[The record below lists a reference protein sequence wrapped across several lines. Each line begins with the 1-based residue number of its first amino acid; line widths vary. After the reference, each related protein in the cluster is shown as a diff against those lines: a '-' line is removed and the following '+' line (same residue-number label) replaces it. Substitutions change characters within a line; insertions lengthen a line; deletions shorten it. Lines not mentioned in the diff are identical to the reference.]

1 MEKLKLCIAAISL
14 VMFCIQCQTAI
25 ENLINPP
32 IVDSTTYTDI
42 TGIDLPLVTV
52 CPVNQYIPSKLFEF
66 DYGISK
72 NMLSGQI
79 IIPGYVEVTSW
90 GGYHNLTF
98 DELLNQMTDNK
109 AIESIKLLSGKETVT
124 SQIVFIPGYGLCK
137 QISNYSSYYGLH
149 VSALF
154 TYSEFRVFITDKN
167 FKTYFSVDY
176 SSHKGSSIV
185 AKKGE
190 DQWYEVSLSTVSSC
204 QVTPDQLTQDDFD
217 KCVNDKIL
225 NTIGKPLGCIPP
237 WMSPHNHCN
246 GTYEYD
252 FAEKNIPDFTWEF
265 VETPLALRNMNLELT
280 CRKHCSATTATIQL
294 VEVRRKTSLFEFSS
308 EVNIAFKQ
316 EAKLKE
322 KVLNYSVSE
331 FFVDVGSSLGLWL
344 GLSVLSLYD
353 LGVQTFGIASSVRK
367 YF

>member
-14 VMFCIQCQTAI
+14 VMFCFQCKTAI

-32 IVDSTTYTDI
+32 IVDSTTYSDI
-42 TGIDLPLVTV
+42 TGIDLPVVTV
-52 CPVNQYIPSKLFEF
+52 CPVNQYTLSKLFEF

-72 NMLSGQI
+72 NMLSGRLI
-79 IIPGYVEVTSW
+79 RPGDVEVTSW

-98 DELLNQMTDNK
+98 DELMNQITDNN
-109 AIESIKLLSGKETVT
+109 AIKSIKLLSGKKTIS
-124 SQIVFIPGYGLCK
+124 SQIVFIPRYGFCK
-137 QISNYSSYYGLH
+137 QTSDYSSYYGLLI
-149 VSALF
+149 SAARK
-154 TYSEFRVFITDKN
+154 YSEFRVFITDKN

-176 SSHKGSSIV
+176 SSHQGSSII
-185 AKKGE
+185 ARKGE
-190 DQWYEVSLSTVSSC
+190 DHWYEVSLYTVSSC
-204 QVTPDQLTQDDFD
+204 QVSPDKLTQDDFN

-225 NTIGKPLGCIPP
+225 DTIGKPLGCIPP

-246 GTYEYD
+246 GTYQND
-252 FAEKNIPDFTWEF
+252 FTDKHDPDFKWKF
-265 VETPLALRNMNLELT
+265 VDTPLALRNMNLELT
-280 CRKHCSATTATIQL
+280 CRKHCSVTTATVQL
-294 VEVRRKTSLFEFSS
+294 VEVTKKPSFTFTS
-308 EVNIAFKQ
+308 EVHIAFKQ
-316 EAKLKE
+316 EVKVKE

-353 LGVQTFGIASSVRK
+353 LGVQMFGVASSMRK